1 MSVLLID
8 ILLEDISVISF
19 RMCIFSTIVFDI
31 VVVDFDLSLP
41 VGDESCQ
48 SDDSGTIN

>member
-8 ILLEDISVISF
+8 ILLDMSVISF
-19 RMCIFSTIVFDI
+19 WMCIFSTIVFDI

-41 VGDESCQ
+41 VGDESC
-48 SDDSGTIN
+48 